1 MHGHTHTHKHTHVH
15 AQVPYTHTHQIHVH
29 ADREKGRD
37 LEFKGIR
44 RVRKKTPELQA
55 SLGYVGKSYIKRKSS
70 KQKKFQTVKQTIF
83 IERNCRKFL
92 ALTRTFLLSSI
103 CKELDACSSLADGH
117 VRRGVVLI
125 VDGYRKL

>member
-55 SLGYVGKSYIKRKSS
+55 SLGYVGKSYIKRKS
-70 KQKKFQTVKQTIF
+70 
-83 IERNCRKFL
+83 
-92 ALTRTFLLSSI
+92 
-103 CKELDACSSLADGH
+103 
-117 VRRGVVLI
+117 
-125 VDGYRKL
+125 